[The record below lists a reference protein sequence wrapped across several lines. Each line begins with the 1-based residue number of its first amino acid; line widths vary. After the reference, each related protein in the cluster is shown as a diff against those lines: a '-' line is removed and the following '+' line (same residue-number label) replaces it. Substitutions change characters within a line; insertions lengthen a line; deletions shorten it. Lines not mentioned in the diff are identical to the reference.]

1 MGGASCAIPHLSIVN
16 PNTIP
21 TDPAK
26 LPPFDAQLREAC
38 KQTDIIK
45 GLVDAE
51 LTDKVCAIL
60 QKTSWGD
67 DDRRKLKAMLDSLYS

>member
-16 PNTIP
+16 PNVIP

-26 LPPFDAQLREAC
+26 VPAFDAQLRKAC
-38 KQTDIIK
+38 AQTDIVK

-60 QKTSWGD
+60 QKPSWVD
-67 DDRRKLKAMLDSLYS
+67 EDRRKLKAMLDSLYS